1 MVNFVADSESLRS
14 NVVIDN
20 LKQIRRRQRTDEY
33 SERHDIEHIYSV
45 NIFEYEKAIYRR
57 RRQPH
62 TGRDQLATEWH
73 PFNGWNSVPRQHS
86 LALNSFHVSL
96 K

>member
-62 TGRDQLATEWH
+62 TGRDQLD
-73 PFNGWNSVPRQHS
+73 PRLSGIRSTDGIQF
-86 LALNSFHVSL
+86 LVSIV
-96 K
+96 